1 MIIIGYGYD
10 TAVRTP
16 LREGT
21 DSTEGVT
28 PFAERHHY
36 DKLLRYNQLIYN
48 VLPPPRKSALAR
60 RNVMAEGVSGCVR

>member
-48 VLPPPRKSALAR
+48 VLPPPLAKAR
-60 RNVMAEGVSGCVR
+60 LRGGTLWQKV